1 LFFFD
6 VAEASNQFDQTGSI
20 FRERLVR
27 ITIQPAFAGL
37 GGGDDRMPGCV
48 GMFTGVTIW
57 RAVTAQSNTA
67 RLTSAQM
74 DPFAADLRAF
84 FAFAAVRFF
93 D

>member
-1 LFFFD
+1 
-6 VAEASNQFDQTGSI
+6 
-20 FRERLVR
+20 
-27 ITIQPAFAGL
+27 
-37 GGGDDRMPGCV
+37 MPGCV